1 MKTSDNE
8 NTQGPVTQTKPGSR
22 LRRTLG
28 WLLRTVIGI
37 AVLSGS
43 IALSYYWLSNP
54 PKTQRRPS
62 ETEATLVEVSQVH
75 VGTEQIAVQAMGT
88 VTPSR
93 EVRLAV
99 LVPGRIVE
107 VSPHFVPG
115 GFFREGEEIL
125 RIEEADY
132 QLALRQQQSNLAR
145 AEATLKLEMGQQAV
159 AQKEYELVGKSADS
173 EDEEL
178 MLRKPQLASAKA
190 SVDAAQAALEKAQLD
205 LERTVLKAPFNC
217 VIQTRNADVG
227 SYVSPGSALATA
239 VATDAFWIDTSVA
252 VDELK
257 WLQIPDAKNKKGSP
271 ARVFYQAAWGPD
283 VFRMGEIIRL
293 LPDLDEG
300 RMARVLVE
308 VQDPLELNVTESQ
321 QHPLLLQSFVRVEL
335 LGQEIPDVVKLRR
348 SAVREGNKVWVM
360 TEDNTL
366 DIRSLSIIWSGPDF
380 VLVSD
385 GLRDNDKVVTS
396 SLIAPVQG
404 MPLRVRETSPSNT
417 TTTRQQP

>member
-1 MKTSDNE
+1 MKTLDSE
-8 NTQGPVTQTKPGSR
+8 STKSTVTQTNPGNR
-22 LRRTLG
+22 LRRGLG
-28 WLLRTVIGI
+28 WLLRTVVGLVI
-37 AVLSGS
+37 LSAS
-43 IALSYYWLSNP
+43 IALSYYWLANP

-62 ETEATLVEVSQVH
+62 EVEATLVEVTPVH
-75 VGTEQIAVQAMGT
+75 MGTEQIAVQAMGT

-93 EVRLAV
+93 EIRLAV
-99 LVPGRIVE
+99 LVPGRVVA
-107 VSPHFVPG
+107 VSPHFMPG
-115 GFFREGEEIL
+115 GFFQENEEIL

-159 AQKEYELVGKSADS
+159 AQKEYELVGKSGDT

-217 VIQTRNADVG
+217 VIQTRSADLG
-227 SYVSPGSALATA
+227 SYVSPGTALATA
-239 VATDAFWIDTSVA
+239 VGTDTFWVDTSVP

-271 ARVFYQAAWGPD
+271 ARIYYPAAWGSD

-308 VQDPLELNVTESQ
+308 VQDPLELNTNEN
-321 QHPLLLQSFVRVEL
+321 QHPLILKSYVRVEL
-335 LGQEIPDVVKLRR
+335 LGQEVPNVVKLQR

-360 TEDNTL
+360 SEDSTL
-366 DIRSLSIIWSGPDF
+366 DIRSLSIVWSSPDF

-404 MPLRVRETSPSNT
+404 MPLRVRENSPSDT
-417 TTTRQQP
+417 TTTRQQR